1 MPTDSNREIEVVRL
15 GHDEEP
21 PADAQWILVIS
32 SPQHAYGETLVHAQG
47 QTYMAP
53 PDDMVMSIYNAQA
66 SARELGMTRVYV
78 KDSGGA

>member
-1 MPTDSNREIEVVRL
+1 MPTDLSDEIEVVHLRN
-15 GHDEEP
+15 DEEP

-32 SPQHAYGETLVHAQG
+32 SPQHAYGETLVHSRG

-66 SARELGMTRVYV
+66 SARDLGMTRIYV
-78 KDSGGA
+78 KDSGEA

>member
-1 MPTDSNREIEVVRL
+1 MPADPSREIEVVRL

-21 PADAQWILVIS
+21 PSDAQWILVIS
-32 SPQHAYGETLVHAQG
+32 SPHHVFGETRVHALG

-53 PDDMVMSIYNAQA
+53 PDDMVMSIYNAQE
-66 SARELGMTRVYV
+66 SARELGMKRIYV

>member
-32 SPQHAYGETLVHAQG
+32 SPKHAYGETLVHAQG

-66 SARELGMTRVYV
+66 TALELGMTRIYV
-78 KDSGGA
+78 KDSGDA